1 MQQLLFLDSWNW
13 NWEREREKER
23 HTHTWWW
30 CGCSNRFLI
39 IVSSRCCF
47 FLITHTDIWPVKW
60 GRRRMTL
67 SAIVAHRRAPFHL
80 AGYSTRDYSIPFA
93 TAPLPKIS
101 RRSFFFFCA
110 SRSLAFLFCPFF
122 FCFFSTEKVEI
133 RRTNKKKGPSG
144 ENELNLSLDATA
156 GFYFFISFKIIVS
169 Y

>member
-67 SAIVAHRRAPFHL
+67 SQGSLSPGWL
-80 AGYSTRDYSIPFA
+80 YSITGRLFDIPF
-93 TAPLPKIS
+93 APLPKIL
-101 RRSFFFFCA
+101 RSGFFFFFCP
-110 SRSLAFLFCPFF
+110 SRSLAFLVCPFF
-122 FCFFSTEKVEI
+122 FLFLFYGESGDQ
-133 RRTNKKKGPSG
+133 TNKQKKRSKRRKWTQSVARRDSRF
-144 ENELNLSLDATA
+144 LFLHFL
-156 GFYFFISFKIIVS
+156 
-169 Y
+169 

>member
-93 TAPLPKIS
+93 TAPLPKNIEKQ
-101 RRSFFFFCA
+101 FFFFLYESFVGIPCLPIFFFVSFLRRKWRSDEQTKKRSKRRKWTQSVA
-110 SRSLAFLFCPFF
+110 RRDSRFLFLHF
-122 FCFFSTEKVEI
+122 
-133 RRTNKKKGPSG
+133 
-144 ENELNLSLDATA
+144 L
-156 GFYFFISFKIIVS
+156 
-169 Y
+169 

>member
-101 RRSFFFFCA
+101 RSSFFFFFLSESFVGIPC
-110 SRSLAFLFCPFF
+110 LPIFFLFLFYGE
-122 FCFFSTEKVEI
+122 SGDQ
-133 RRTNKKKGPSG
+133 TNKQKKRSKRRKWTQSVARRDSRF
-144 ENELNLSLDATA
+144 LFLHFL
-156 GFYFFISFKIIVS
+156 
-169 Y
+169 

>member
-101 RRSFFFFCA
+101 RSSFFFFFFYESFVGIPCLPIFFFVSFLRRKWRSDEQTKKRSKRRKWTQSVA
-110 SRSLAFLFCPFF
+110 RRDSRFLFLHF
-122 FCFFSTEKVEI
+122 
-133 RRTNKKKGPSG
+133 
-144 ENELNLSLDATA
+144 L
-156 GFYFFISFKIIVS
+156 
-169 Y
+169 